1 MKEIRNYKNIRRK
14 PEIHGFSPNAFY
26 LFLAIAGV
34 SLLTLTTGFSWMKI
48 ICILIING
56 LSLVFTKLVMSN
68 DRLMKKLLN
77 EKFPTEIS
85 SLTRKNTKKIK

>member
-48 ICILIING
+48 IFILIING

>member
-14 PEIHGFSPNAFY
+14 PEIHGFTPNAFY

-34 SLLTLTTGFSWMKI
+34 SLLTLTTGFSWIKI
-48 ICILIING
+48 ICILVVNG
-56 LSLVFTKLVMSN
+56 LSLVFTKLVISN
-68 DRLMKKLLN
+68 ESLMNKLFN

>member
-14 PEIHGFSPNAFY
+14 PQIHGFSPNAFY
-26 LFLAIAGV
+26 LFVAIGCF
-34 SLLTLTTGFSWMKI
+34 SLLTLTSGFSWIKI

-68 DRLMKKLLN
+68 DHLMKKLFN
-77 EKFPTEIS
+77 EKFPKEIS
-85 SLTRKNTKKIK
+85 SLTRDRSKKK

>member
-26 LFLAIAGV
+26 VFLAIAGV
-34 SLLTLTTGFSWMKI
+34 SLLTLTAGFSWIKI
-48 ICILIING
+48 ICILVVNG
-56 LSLVFTKLVMSN
+56 LSLIFTKLVMSN
-68 DRLMKKLLN
+68 DSLMKKIFN

-85 SLTRKNTKKIK
+85 PLTRKSTKKIK